1 MNIVDYYIQ
10 LFSAPPAI
18 HNFPDYAR
26 EVTWMVPVWA
36 LLIWLFAISFAGRLG
51 GSQEEVGTP
60 FWVRFSWAWA
70 AVLVS
75 VVILLA
81 VASIWLTGHLSG
93 WQSVAPHCTL
103 AVLGC
108 CISLLAYIPMNR
120 EVKEMQ
126 TIVSQTR

>member
-10 LFSAPPAI
+10 LFSSPAAV
-18 HNFPDYAR
+18 HSFLDYVQ
-26 EVTWMVPVWA
+26 EVAAMIPVWA
-36 LLIWLFAISFAGRLG
+36 LLIWIFAISFAGRFG
-51 GSQEEVGTP
+51 GRQEEVGVP

-70 AVLVS
+70 SVLVS
-75 VVILLA
+75 LVLLLA
-81 VASIWLTGHLSG
+81 VTSIWFAGHLNG

-103 AVLGC
+103 AVIGC
-108 CISLLAYIPMNR
+108 GISLGAYFLMNR